1 MQHTFTLPHASLQ
14 EGYTHNVQK
23 WLKCYRRNVDH
34 CRDEREGGTALH
46 WAAYYGR
53 LDIVKMLI
61 ENGAS
66 MGLKLILYNEALH
79 VWSIVGFVQCNG
91 VY

>member
-1 MQHTFTLPHASLQ
+1 MQYSITVQEAALQHTFKFLSHASLQ
-14 EGYTHNVQK
+14 EGYTYNVQR
-23 WLKCYRRNVDH
+23 WLKSYRRNVDH
-34 CRDEREGGTALH
+34 CRDENEGGTALH

-66 MGLKLILYNEALH
+66 MGLRADT
-79 VWSIVGFVQCNG
+79 V
-91 VY
+91 